1 MTLLR
6 QRSFALM
13 WWSGLISFAGDWMLG
28 IARPLFVYQLT
39 GSTLATS
46 LMFVAGMLPRI
57 VLGSVVGVYVDRWNR
72 QRLMVMANLLLAVS
86 IVPLLWVRTPDH
98 LWIVYLSA
106 LVTSSVA
113 QFLYPA
119 ENAFLPTLVS
129 EDQLVAANALNGL
142 NNNLA
147 RLTGPAIGGAIMA
160 GLGFQAV
167 ILIDAATFVI
177 AALMIAAIRTGS
189 STHEVEPAGSA
200 PAPDVRRVWREWQEG
215 LQRVMRS
222 RALTLLFMLE
232 AVLAVGQGA
241 MSVLFTPFAT
251 DILKTDSVG
260 IGLLMSAQAVGGLLG
275 SVVIARVGNRTD
287 LWKLL
292 GWSCLIFGLID
303 GVLFNYPIFFP
314 GLAIG
319 IAALIVVGVPGA
331 GVATGLTT
339 ALQKETEDAY
349 RGRVFGAL
357 LTTSALFE
365 LLGMGIAGTLG
376 DRLGSG
382 LINLQVIAYVLG
394 GVLVLMRKRAFTPA
408 PLAHKA

>member
-13 WWSGLISFAGDWMLG
+13 WWSGLVSFAGDWMLG

-72 QRLMVMANLLLAVS
+72 QRLMVMANLLLALS

-147 RLTGPAIGGAIMA
+147 RLTGPAIGGVIMA

-177 AALMIAAIRTGS
+177 SALLIAAIRRVPLESTGS
-189 STHEVEPAGSA
+189 ALP
-200 PAPDVRRVWREWQEG
+200 PDVRRVWREWQEG

-222 RALTLLFMLE
+222 RTLTLLFMLE

-292 GWSCLIFGLID
+292 GWSCLVFGLID
-303 GVLFNYPIFFP
+303 GVLFNYPLFFP

-376 DRLGSG
+376 DIVGSG

-394 GVLVLMRKRAFTPA
+394 GLFVLTRIRTLTTA
-408 PLAHKA
+408 PPLTHNA